1 MVKCLSRERGWKAD
15 TVLKHPDFVRDVVV
29 DDRGGWVIT
38 GCRDEEVRVW
48 NRATGELH
56 HTFSGHSEEVTG
68 LLLLGQIVVSVSID
82 ATIRK
87 WSLKPDELRKA
98 TIEAEEA
105 RKGLTEEKREPV
117 KKSLMTA
124 EEESELAEL
133 MDDSE

>member
-1 MVKCLSRERGWKAD
+1 
-15 TVLKHPDFVRDVVV
+15 
-29 DDRGGWVIT
+29 
-38 GCRDEEVRVW
+38 
-48 NRATGELH
+48 LH

-98 TIEAEEA
+98 TLEAEEA
-105 RKGLTEEKREPV
+105 RKGLAEEKAEPV

-133 MDDSE
+133 MDDSQ